1 MGSKGL
7 NCVLLCVLMLGLVLE
22 QARVEGKSCCKT
34 TTARNCYNV
43 CRLAGRAQQT
53 CASLCGCKIISGSKC
68 PPDFPKLNFLPSY
81 EEADRVEYCSFG
93 CRSYLC
99 DIMDNGAGE
108 KVKANVER
116 CGYACDRF
124 CNGDAIIN
132 TPVAE

>member
-81 EEADRVEYCSFG
+81 
-93 CRSYLC
+93 
-99 DIMDNGAGE
+99 GE